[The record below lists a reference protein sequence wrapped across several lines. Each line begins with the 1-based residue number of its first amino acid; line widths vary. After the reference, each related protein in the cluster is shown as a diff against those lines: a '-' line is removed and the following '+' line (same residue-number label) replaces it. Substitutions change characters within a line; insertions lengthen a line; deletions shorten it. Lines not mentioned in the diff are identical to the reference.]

1 MKALFIILLL
11 TFTVQAMA
19 GKAAMVKLVKGEAH
33 VLSGDKKIKLKINDW
48 VEEGAVVKT
57 EPRSFVRLV
66 FLDKSQMNIS
76 ASSELKIERFHKK
89 DAGVIGLIKGQIR
102 SQVSKDYLQING
114 KDRSKLF
121 IKTRNAVMGIRGT
134 DFMISTN
141 GRNTAA
147 ILFEGE
153 VVFNRLDDNKLLDSS
168 KLDALVDRGVRL
180 FPGEFSAVSENN
192 LPTIPA
198 LLNVNQREK
207 LEKSSGLVVSDK
219 PKSIVPPGLSA
230 AHVASAP
237 AKIKADG
244 SERASVKAEAFE
256 KDGRVK
262 PANGSSVDLSEAT
275 IIAPSPNAKLDEL
288 TNTYID
294 YGSEKYYETTKNNT
308 TYPDPSATSD
318 TITAPATNTTDPN
331 TSRGEQ
337 IIYASDELSRS
348 STPPLSGGTTTS
360 GGTSDGGVTGGTT
373 SGSDAAND
381 MTNSDGSRSGTGVP
395 TFMQN
400 ASRTAP

>member
-1 MKALFIILLL
+1 MKALILILLL
-11 TFTVQAMA
+11 TLATQAFA
-19 GKAAMVKLVKGEAH
+19 GKAALVKLVKGEAH

-121 IKTRNAVMGIRGT
+121 IKTKNAVMGIRGT

-153 VVFNRLDDNKLLDSS
+153 VVFNRLDDSKLLDSS
-168 KLDALVDRGVRL
+168 KLDSLVDRGVRL
-180 FPGEFSAVSENN
+180 YPGEFSAVTENN

-207 LEKSSGLVVSDK
+207 LEKSSGLIVSDK
-219 PKSIVPPGLSA
+219 PKTIVPPGLSA
-230 AHVASAP
+230 AQVASSP
-237 AKIKADG
+237 AKIKKDDASG
-244 SERASVKAEAFE
+244 RSSIRAEGFE
-256 KDGRVK
+256 KDGQVK
-262 PANGSSVDLSEAT
+262 PANGSSVDLAEAT

-294 YGSEKYYETTKNNT
+294 YGNEKYLETTKT
-308 TYPDPSATSD
+308 DYAPDPGASSD
-318 TITAPATNTTDPN
+318 SISQTTTDKTDLN

-337 IIYASDELSRS
+337 IIYASDELSKS
-348 STPPLSGGTTTS
+348 STPPLSGSSTTS
-360 GGTSDGGVTGGTT
+360 GGTSDGGISGGTT
-373 SGSDAAND
+373 SGGDAVDA
-381 MTNSDGSRSGTGVP
+381 TTSSGSRSTGVP

-400 ASRTAP
+400 SSRTSP